1 VHRRPDCR
9 KVGTGSANWR
19 LTQNS
24 GGTVRNLRPFPKG
37 LSGNP
42 GGRPRVLAEIRAL
55 ARTYTEPALLAL
67 VEIMQHG
74 RNESAR
80 VAAAQAV
87 LDRGWGRPVQALEH
101 SGHEGSALLPADLT
115 VLPDAQ
121 LTQLSALLEDIAS
134 QARDGSARPD
144 G

>member
-1 VHRRPDCR
+1 M
-9 KVGTGSANWR
+9 
-19 LTQNS
+19 
-24 GGTVRNLRPFPKG
+24 
-37 LSGNP
+37 SGNP
-42 GGRPRVLAEIRAL
+42 GGRPRVLAEIRTL
-55 ARTYTEPALLAL
+55 ARTYTEPAVLAL

-101 SGHEGSALLPADLT
+101 SGPEGSALLPADLT
-115 VLPDAQ
+115 VLPDVQ
-121 LTQLSALLEDIAS
+121 LVQLSALLKEIAG
-134 QARDGSARPD
+134 QTRDGPARPD

>member
-1 VHRRPDCR
+1 M
-9 KVGTGSANWR
+9 
-19 LTQNS
+19 
-24 GGTVRNLRPFPKG
+24 RNLRPFPKG
-37 LSGNP
+37 VSGNP

-74 RNESAR
+74 QNESAR

-101 SGHEGSALLPADLT
+101 SGPEGGALLPADLT

-121 LTQLSALLEDIAS
+121 LVQLSALLEEIAG
-134 QARDGSARPD
+134 QTRDGPARPD

>member
-1 VHRRPDCR
+1 M
-9 KVGTGSANWR
+9 
-19 LTQNS
+19 
-24 GGTVRNLRPFPKG
+24 RNLRPFPKG
-37 LSGNP
+37 VSGNP

-67 VEIMQHG
+67 VEIMQRG
-74 RNESAR
+74 QNESAR
-80 VAAAQAV
+80 VAVAQAV

-101 SGHEGSALLPADLT
+101 SGPEGSALLPADLT

-121 LTQLSALLEDIAS
+121 LAQLSALLEEIAG
-134 QARDGSARPD
+134 QARDGPARAD